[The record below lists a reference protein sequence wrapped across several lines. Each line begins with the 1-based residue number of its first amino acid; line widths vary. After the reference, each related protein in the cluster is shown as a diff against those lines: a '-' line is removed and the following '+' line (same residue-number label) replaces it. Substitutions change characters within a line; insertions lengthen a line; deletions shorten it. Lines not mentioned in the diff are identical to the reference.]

1 MSREAR
7 IVIAELPLV
16 RTVADIGLAVG
27 LAPGIEGVFGRD
39 GIAMAENDGAAV
51 GDPGDPA
58 VARRI
63 VEDLE
68 TQAQRIEDHFE
79 TYQTDQQNGRQP
91 GAHQVTPRAGM
102 PAGIG
107 EKRIDQAENGD
118 DHPLGLHVTA
128 ECREQEKND
137 ERHGD
142 KLQRTFDGVLRLHGD
157 PGLHVQ
163 RHEEGIE
170 DHQQVEQVFGDII
183 GPEHRITP
191 RQMIGQRGPVVLVL
205 PHEMRHE
212 QQQRYRA
219 AEI

>member
-1 MSREAR
+1 ME
-7 IVIAELPLV
+7 
-16 RTVADIGLAVG
+16 
-27 LAPGIEGVFGRD
+27 
-39 GIAMAENDGAAV
+39 
-51 GDPGDPA
+51 
-58 VARRI
+58 
-63 VEDLE
+63 
-68 TQAQRIEDHFE
+68 
-79 TYQTDQQNGRQP
+79 
-91 GAHQVTPRAGM
+91 M
-102 PAGIG
+102 P
-107 EKRIDQAENGD
+107 
-118 DHPLGLHVTA
+118 